1 MRIAEVVHG
10 VPFANAAHGNIIQ
23 FFDEKGKLHTV
34 LKVRGE
40 QCDGV
45 LFLKTHQ
52 PDSFAEISWL
62 RDDRNPRPNDTV
74 LEFPDAVLISK
85 EFSQLP
91 NGRAPNTGD
100 LTIHHDGTMM
110 LLSGAHS
117 CARYVDMKTG
127 NTALANAGVTP
138 ALVVSRWAIVART
151 DDATTPLVQF
161 PQLAT
166 AL

>member
-85 EFSQLP
+85 EFP
-91 NGRAPNTGD
+91 DCA
-100 LTIHHDGTMM
+100 
-110 LLSGAHS
+110 LSSATETW
-117 CARYVDMKTG
+117 YKTG
-127 NTALANAGVTP
+127 T
-138 ALVVSRWAIVART
+138 
-151 DDATTPLVQF
+151 
-161 PQLAT
+161 
-166 AL
+166 